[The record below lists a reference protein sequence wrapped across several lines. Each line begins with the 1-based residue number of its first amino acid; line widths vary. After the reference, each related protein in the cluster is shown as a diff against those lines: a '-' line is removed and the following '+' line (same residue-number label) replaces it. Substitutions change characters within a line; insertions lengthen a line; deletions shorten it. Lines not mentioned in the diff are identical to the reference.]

1 MDFIAVT
8 NDFYARHFG
17 TITTIDKTVY
27 FWDMEVASGMEAS
40 FGGVSCYGWRKLTNA
55 NNADYRAMRAYGA
68 IMAGGS

>member
-27 FWDMEVASGMEAS
+27 FWDMAH
-40 FGGVSCYGWRKLTNA
+40 FGGISCYGWRKLTNA
-55 NNADYRAMRAYGA
+55 NASDYRAMRAYGA